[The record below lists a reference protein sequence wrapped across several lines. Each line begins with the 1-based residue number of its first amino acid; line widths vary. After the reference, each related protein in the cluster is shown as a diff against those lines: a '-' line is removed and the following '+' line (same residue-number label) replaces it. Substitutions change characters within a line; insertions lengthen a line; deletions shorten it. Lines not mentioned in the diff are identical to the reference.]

1 MNDRLE
7 QQNIAKLLEF
17 DAITPVVLESVPS
30 TNTLLHEWADAGRP
44 EGTLLLTDHQTA
56 GRGRRGRS
64 FHSPQ
69 GTGLYMSLLLR
80 PTFGLE
86 QAVFLT
92 TACAVCAAEA
102 VEALGVSLGIK
113 WVNDLYR
120 DGKKVAGILTE
131 AVDGG
136 IIVGIGLN
144 LYPPKDG
151 FPAEIQEIAGSI
163 FDHEIPGLKNR
174 LAAEWADRFWAEY
187 QTLSPAHFLDRYRAR
202 SVLLGRAV
210 TVLRPEGGI
219 PAIARAIN
227 DRCELV
233 VETFDG
239 KCLTLSSGEVSIR
252 L

>member
-1 MNDRLE
+1 MKDRLR
-7 QQNIAKLLEF
+7 QSHIKSLLHS
-17 DAITPVVLESVPS
+17 ALTPVVLDCAES
-30 TNTLLHEWADAGRP
+30 TNTLLRQWAKDGNP

-56 GRGRRGRS
+56 GRGRRGRH
-64 FHSPQ
+64 FHSPK

-86 QAVFLT
+86 QSVYLT

-102 VEALGVSLGIK
+102 VETLGVSLGIK
-113 WVNDLYR
+113 WVNDLYK

-131 AVDGG
+131 ATENG

-144 LYPPKDG
+144 LYAPTEG
-151 FPAEIQEIAGSI
+151 FPKELSGIATHI
-163 FDHEIPGLKNR
+163 FDTETADLKNR
-174 LAAEWADRFWAEY
+174 LAAEWANRFWTEY
-187 QTLSPAHFLDRYRAR
+187 EVLDSGHFLDRYRAR
-202 SVLLGRAV
+202 SVLLGKPI
-210 TVLRPEGGI
+210 TVLRADGDI
-219 PAIARAIN
+219 PAVAKAIN

-233 VETFDG
+233 VETIDG